1 MTNTIYETPTVSV
14 EIFSIEQGFAQSNLG
29 GGANQA
35 GATVSENENH
45 IHDL

>member
-1 MTNTIYETPTVSV
+1 MAKTIYEAPMV
-14 EIFSIEQGFAQSNLG
+14 SIEVISTEHGFAQSNL

>member
-1 MTNTIYETPTVSV
+1 MVSV
-14 EIFSIEQGFAQSNLG
+14 EVISTEHGFAQSNL

-45 IHDL
+45 IHYL

>member
-1 MTNTIYETPTVSV
+1 MTKTSYEAPMVPV
-14 EIFSIEQGFAQSNLG
+14 EVISTEHGFAQSNL

>member
-1 MTNTIYETPTVSV
+1 MAKTIYEIPMV
-14 EIFSIEQGFAQSNLG
+14 SIEVISIEHGFAQSNL

>member
-1 MTNTIYETPTVSV
+1 MAKTIYEAPMV
-14 EIFSIEQGFAQSNLG
+14 SIEVISTEHGFAQSNL

-45 IHDL
+45 IHYL

>member
-1 MTNTIYETPTVSV
+1 MTKTIYEAPMV
-14 EIFSIEQGFAQSNLG
+14 SIEVISTEHGFAQSNL

-45 IHDL
+45 IHYL

>member
-1 MTNTIYETPTVSV
+1 MAKTIYEIPMV
-14 EIFSIEQGFAQSNLG
+14 SIEVISIEHGFAQSNL

-45 IHDL
+45 SYYL

>member
-29 GGANQA
+29 GANQA

-45 IHDL
+45 LHDL

>member
-14 EIFSIEQGFAQSNLG
+14 EIFSSEQGFAQSNL

-35 GATVSENENH
+35 GATVSENENN

>member
-1 MTNTIYETPTVSV
+1 MAKTIYEAPMV
-14 EIFSIEQGFAQSNLG
+14 SIEVISIEYGFASSPFG
-29 GGANQA
+29 EANQA

>member
-14 EIFSIEQGFAQSNLG
+14 EVISIEQGFAQSNL

>member
-14 EIFSIEQGFAQSNLG
+14 EIFSIEQGFTQSNL

>member
-1 MTNTIYETPTVSV
+1 MTKTSYETPMV
-14 EIFSIEQGFAQSNLG
+14 SIEVISIEHGFAQSNL